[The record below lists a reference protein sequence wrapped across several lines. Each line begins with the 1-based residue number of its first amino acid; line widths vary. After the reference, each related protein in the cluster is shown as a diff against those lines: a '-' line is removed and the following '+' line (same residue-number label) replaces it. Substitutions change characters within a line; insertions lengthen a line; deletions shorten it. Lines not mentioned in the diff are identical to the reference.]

1 MFNSIA
7 DILGKFTPQQRIIAL
22 LLVLFTITIVSV
34 GPQLVES
41 LKPAVP
47 EEYQQLVGE
56 QNQKIQTLSSEIIDL
71 NNKIVEG
78 NRDCTNRIINREKE
92 IAIYIDDLIRM
103 GQNSMRE
110 NQLIVAI
117 DTISNQTPPTPIVD
131 NSMMFTMVKGL
142 QVLKENLEH
151 Q

>member
-34 GPQLVES
+34 GPQLIES
-41 LKPAVP
+41 LKPVVP
-47 EEYQQLVGE
+47 EEYAELVEE
-56 QNQKIQTLSSEIIDL
+56 QNKKIQYLSSEIVDL

-78 NRDCTNRIINREKE
+78 NQQCTNRIINREKE

-110 NQLIVAI
+110 NQIIHAI
-117 DTISNQTPPTPIVD
+117 DTTSILPSAPIVD
-131 NSMMFTMVKGL
+131 NSMVYTMVTAL
-142 QVLKENLEH
+142 QSLKENLGNR
-151 Q
+151 

>member
-1 MFNSIA
+1 MINNIA

-34 GPQLVES
+34 GPQLIES

-47 EEYQQLVGE
+47 EEYQQLVEE
-56 QNQKIQTLSSEIIDL
+56 QNKKIQNLSSEIVGL

-78 NRDCTNRIINREKE
+78 NIDCTNRIINRERE

-103 GQNSMRE
+103 GQSSMRE

-117 DTISNQTPPTPIVD
+117 DTTSTQLPPSPMVD
-131 NSMMFTMVKGL
+131 NSMMFTMVTGL
-142 QVLKENLEH
+142 QTLKENLEH

>member
-34 GPQLVES
+34 GPQLIES
-41 LKPAVP
+41 LKPVVP
-47 EEYQQLVGE
+47 EEYAELVEE
-56 QNQKIQTLSSEIIDL
+56 QNKKIQYLSSEIVDL

-78 NRDCTNRIINREKE
+78 NQDCTNRIISREKE
-92 IAIYIDDLIRM
+92 IAIFIDDLIRM

-110 NQLIVAI
+110 NQIIHAI
-117 DTISNQTPPTPIVD
+117 DTTSTLPSAPIVD
-131 NSMMFTMVKGL
+131 NSMMFTMVNAL
-142 QVLKENLEH
+142 QSLKENLGNR
-151 Q
+151 

>member
-34 GPQLVES
+34 GPQLIES
-41 LKPAVP
+41 LKPIVP
-47 EEYQQLVGE
+47 EEYAELVEE
-56 QNQKIQTLSSEIIDL
+56 QNKKIQYLSSEIVDL

-78 NRDCTNRIINREKE
+78 NQNCTNRIISREKE

-117 DTISNQTPPTPIVD
+117 DTISTLPSAPIVD
-131 NSMMFTMVKGL
+131 NSMVYTMVTAL
-142 QVLKENLEH
+142 QSLKENLGNR
-151 Q
+151 

>member
-41 LKPAVP
+41 LKPEIP
-47 EEYQQLVGE
+47 EEYQELVEE
-56 QNQKIQTLSSEIIDL
+56 QNQKIQTLSSEIVGL

-92 IAIYIDDLIRM
+92 IAIYIECGGWYIR
-103 GQNSMRE
+103 
-110 NQLIVAI
+110 
-117 DTISNQTPPTPIVD
+117 
-131 NSMMFTMVKGL
+131 L
-142 QVLKENLEH
+142 QH
-151 Q
+151 TS

>member
-34 GPQLVES
+34 GPQLIES
-41 LKPAVP
+41 LKPVVP
-47 EEYQQLVGE
+47 EEYAELVEE
-56 QNQKIQTLSSEIIDL
+56 QNKKIQYLSSEIVDL

-78 NRDCTNRIINREKE
+78 NQDCTNRIISREKE

-117 DTISNQTPPTPIVD
+117 DTTSTLPPTPIVD
-131 NSMMFTMVKGL
+131 NSMVYTMVTAL
-142 QVLKENLEH
+142 QSLKENLGNR
-151 Q
+151 

>member
-41 LKPAVP
+41 LKPEIP
-47 EEYQQLVGE
+47 EEYQELVEE
-56 QNQKIQTLSSEIIDL
+56 QNQKIQTLSSEIVGL

-78 NRDCTNRIINREKE
+78 NKDCTNRIINREKE

-103 GQNSMRE
+103 GQNSLRE

-117 DTISNQTPPTPIVD
+117 DTISNQAPPTPIVD
-131 NSMMFTMVKGL
+131 NSMMFTMVRGL
-142 QVLKENLEH
+142 QVLKEDLGH

>member
-34 GPQLVES
+34 RPQLIES
-41 LKPAVP
+41 LKPVVP
-47 EEYQQLVGE
+47 EEYAELVEE
-56 QNQKIQTLSSEIIDL
+56 QNKKIQYLSSEIVDL

-78 NRDCTNRIINREKE
+78 NQDCTNRIISREKE
-92 IAIYIDDLIRM
+92 IAIFIDDLIRM

-110 NQLIVAI
+110 NQIIHAI
-117 DTISNQTPPTPIVD
+117 DTTSTLPSAPIVD
-131 NSMMFTMVKGL
+131 NSMMFTMVNAL
-142 QVLKENLEH
+142 QSLKENLGNR
-151 Q
+151 

>member
-34 GPQLVES
+34 GPQLIES
-41 LKPAVP
+41 LKPVVP
-47 EEYQQLVGE
+47 EEYAELVEE
-56 QNQKIQTLSSEIIDL
+56 QNKKIQYLSSEIVDL

-78 NRDCTNRIINREKE
+78 NQDCTNRIISRERE

-110 NQLIVAI
+110 NQIIYAI
-117 DTISNQTPPTPIVD
+117 DTTSTLPSAPIVD
-131 NSMMFTMVKGL
+131 NSMVYTMVNAL
-142 QVLKENLEH
+142 QSLKENLGNR
-151 Q
+151 

>member
-34 GPQLVES
+34 GPQLIES
-41 LKPAVP
+41 LKPVVP
-47 EEYQQLVGE
+47 EEYAELVEE
-56 QNQKIQTLSSEIIDL
+56 QNKKIQYLSSEIVDL

-78 NRDCTNRIINREKE
+78 NQDCTNRIISREKE

-117 DTISNQTPPTPIVD
+117 DTISTLPPAPIVD
-131 NSMMFTMVKGL
+131 NSMVYTMVTAL
-142 QVLKENLEH
+142 QSLKENLENR
-151 Q
+151 

>member
-1 MFNSIA
+1 MINNIA

-41 LKPAVP
+41 LKPAIP
-47 EEYQQLVGE
+47 EEYQELVE
-56 QNQKIQTLSSEIIDL
+56 QQNQKIQTLSSEIVGL

-78 NRDCTNRIINREKE
+78 NVDCTNRIINREKE

-103 GQNSMRE
+103 GQNSLRE

-117 DTISNQTPPTPIVD
+117 DTISTKSSQTPIVD

-142 QVLKENLEH
+142 QVLKEDLEH

>member
-41 LKPAVP
+41 LKPAIP
-47 EEYQQLVGE
+47 EEYQELVE
-56 QNQKIQTLSSEIIDL
+56 QQNQKIQTLSSEIVGL

-78 NRDCTNRIINREKE
+78 NVDCTNRIINREKE

-103 GQNSMRE
+103 GQNSLRE

-117 DTISNQTPPTPIVD
+117 DTISTKSSQTPIVD

-142 QVLKENLEH
+142 QVLKEDLEH

>member
-34 GPQLVES
+34 GPQLIKS
-41 LKPAVP
+41 LKPVVP
-47 EEYQQLVGE
+47 EEYAELVEE
-56 QNQKIQTLSSEIIDL
+56 QNKKIQYLSSEIVDL

-78 NRDCTNRIINREKE
+78 NQDCTNRIISREKE
-92 IAIYIDDLIRM
+92 IAIFIDDLIRM

-110 NQLIVAI
+110 NQIIHAI
-117 DTISNQTPPTPIVD
+117 DTTSTLPSAPIVD
-131 NSMMFTMVKGL
+131 NSMVYTMVTAL
-142 QVLKENLEH
+142 QSLKENLGNR
-151 Q
+151 

>member
-41 LKPAVP
+41 LKPEIP
-47 EEYQQLVGE
+47 EEYQELVEE
-56 QNQKIQTLSSEIIDL
+56 QNQKIQTLSSEIVGL

-117 DTISNQTPPTPIVD
+117 DTTSNELPPSPMVD

-142 QVLKENLEH
+142 QVLKEDLEH

>member
-34 GPQLVES
+34 GPQLIES
-41 LKPAVP
+41 LKPVVP
-47 EEYQQLVGE
+47 EEYAELVEE
-56 QNQKIQTLSSEIIDL
+56 QNKKIQYLSSEIVDL

-78 NRDCTNRIINREKE
+78 NQQCTNRIINREKE

-117 DTISNQTPPTPIVD
+117 DTISTLPPAPIVD
-131 NSMMFTMVKGL
+131 NSMVYTMVTAL
-142 QVLKENLEH
+142 QSLKENLGNR
-151 Q
+151 